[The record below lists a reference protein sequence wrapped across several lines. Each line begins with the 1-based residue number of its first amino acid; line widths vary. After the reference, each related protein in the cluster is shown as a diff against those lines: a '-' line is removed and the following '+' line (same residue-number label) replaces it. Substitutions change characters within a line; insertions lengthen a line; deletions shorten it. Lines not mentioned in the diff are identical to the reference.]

1 MLYHWIYRESSGKYE
16 ILEIDGDKPWF
27 EFKGFSNKNLETPNV
42 PRCSTCIP
50 WISMSITAP
59 LPRMSKNRIQ
69 SGIMQRQQMAFGW
82 GGWYKWCQDL
92 FFRCF
97 DVLRREGSQVPF
109 PFLTIKHHDAHH
121 SQAKSKPVGPV
132 DEWRLFDRSPRLN
145 AVPVAMQSHN
155 AATHAWSLHHMGKH
169 SSLFLEEAKKNGMF
183 FGWMSVDNI
192 GMYVCLSVCMYVC
205 M

>member
-1 MLYHWIYRESSGKYE
+1 MFHMHPLDFHEHHS
-16 ILEIDGDKPWF
+16 
-27 EFKGFSNKNLETPNV
+27 TPAQDVKKSHSKRHNAATTNGIWMRWMIQV
-42 PRCSTCIP
+42 
-50 WISMSITAP
+50 MSRP
-59 LPRMSKNRIQ
+59 V
-69 SGIMQRQQMAFGW
+69 
-82 GGWYKWCQDL
+82 
-92 FFRCF
+92 FRCF
-97 DVLRREGSQVPF
+97 DVLRRDGSQVPF